1 MTTTLTRPDRQQL
14 ALRNEIG
21 QVVAAAGRVGIEL
34 ECLGVHPLFTGTR
47 LYTGPDR
54 SWVLAPAGDDP
65 HLRRGELALPGPE
78 RRALARLL
86 DAGLDFPGVYVA
98 HEVDTGRLAGA
109 GLARSV
115 NRPGTFVSID
125 PATSLRLVDPVPV
138 PARTARVARQLGA
151 GAGAL
156 LRVLGLA
163 APAAGAVAGAAVSAG
178 GAAMRA
184 LALDPI
190 VFGAWTLDRRTDPGT
205 PAAWFVLARWR
216 W

>member
-1 MTTTLTRPDRQQL
+1 MTTTLTTADRQEL

-21 QVVAAAGRVGIEL
+21 QVVAAASRAGVEL

-47 LYTGPDR
+47 LYAGPER

-65 HLRRGELALPGPE
+65 LVRRDELALPKPE

-86 DAGLDFPGVYVA
+86 AAGLDFPGVYVA
-98 HEVDTGRLAGA
+98 HEVATARLAGA
-109 GLARSV
+109 GLAPSTL
-115 NRPGTFVSID
+115 RPGGFTVLD

-138 PARTARVARQLGA
+138 PAPTARVARRLGA

-190 VFGAWTLDRRTDPGT
+190 VFGAWTLDRRTQPGT
-205 PAAWFVLARWR
+205 PAAWFVLARWL

>member
-1 MTTTLTRPDRQQL
+1 MTTPLTHPDRRLL
-14 ALRNEIG
+14 ALRDESE
-21 QVVAAAGRVGIEL
+21 QVVAAAGRAGVEL

-47 LYTGPDR
+47 LYPGPER
-54 SWVLAPAGDDP
+54 SWVLAPAGEDP
-65 HLRRGELALPGPE
+65 LVRRGELAIPGPE

-86 DAGLDFPGVYVA
+86 KAGLDFPGVYVA
-98 HEVDTGRLAGA
+98 HEVATARLAGA
-109 GLARSV
+109 GLPAPP
-115 NRPGTFVSID
+115 RPGAFTPLD

-138 PARTARVARQLGA
+138 PARTARVARHLGA

-163 APAAGAVAGAAVSAG
+163 APVAGAVAGATVAAG

-205 PAAWFVLARWR
+205 PAAWFVLARWL